1 MDKNS
6 NLYSKLLRYSAM
18 TTGIIGLNNE
28 VNSQVI
34 YYDESP
40 DVVITGHQQGYNWD
54 FDGDTNN
61 DVAII
66 TFDGSFTGTYYGYAF
81 TKYYVFA
88 IAAPY
93 SNAAVVQTSGS
104 NAEVLNSCDQINY
117 SDSWNYGSMVM
128 LGGKT
133 NWNFGTSYP
142 NGTSINQSQG
152 NWLGVTDKYLGFRFT
167 ENGNVHF
174 GFMRMTVNSDASVVT
189 VKDWAYGLYAQFPLC
204 VGLGLNGDCCF
215 PGIQNNYDELA
226 LVRFFNNRL
235 EVKTVNGTAGN
246 LTIVNTEG
254 KIVYNNV
261 INNSYE
267 SIDLSNFSAGLY
279 IVNAEFA
286 EGAVQ
291 HKVIVR

>member
-1 MDKNS
+1 MDKTS
-6 NLYSKLLRYSAM
+6 NLYAKLLRYSAM

-40 DVVITGHQQGYNWD
+40 DVVITGHQQGYVWD
-54 FDGDTNN
+54 FNGDNN
-61 DVAII
+61 NEFSII

-81 TKYYVFA
+81 TQYYVSA
-88 IAAPY
+88 IASPY
-93 SNAAVVQTSGS
+93 NSAGGAVLQTSNSNAD
-104 NAEVLNSCDQINY
+104 VLNPLDQISY
-117 SDSWNYGSMVM
+117 SDLWNYGSIVT
-128 LGGKT
+128 LGSKL
-133 NWNFGTSYP
+133 NWKFGTSYP
-142 NGTSINQSQG
+142 NGTSFNQSQG
-152 NWLGVTDKYLGFRFT
+152 NWLGVTDKYLGFRFI
-167 ENGNVHF
+167 ENGNTHF
-174 GFMRMTVNSDASVVT
+174 GWMRMTVNSDASVVT
-189 VKDWAYGLYAQFPLC
+189 VKEWGYGLYTQFPLC
-204 VGLGLNGDCCF
+204 VGNVEGCF
-215 PGIQNNYDELA
+215 PGILNNSDELA

-254 KIVYNNV
+254 KVVYNNA